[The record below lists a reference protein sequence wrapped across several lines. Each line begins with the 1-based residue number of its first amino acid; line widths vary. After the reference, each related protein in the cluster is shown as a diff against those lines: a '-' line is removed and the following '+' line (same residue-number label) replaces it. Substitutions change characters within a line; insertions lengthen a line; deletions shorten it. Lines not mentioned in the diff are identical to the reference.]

1 MPPVRKK
8 IAENVVEDVYRF
20 LSRYI
25 VLSET
30 EIRVAATW
38 AVAAWCSDAWS
49 RFPHLAV
56 TSPEKRC
63 GKTRFLQL
71 LEKVCPRPFHTASIS
86 PAALY
91 RMIEQ
96 ERPTLLLDEAQSISR
111 RGSESSEVLREIL
124 NAGIDSSSVVIR
136 MGGKNMDEVRKF
148 SVYSPKAIALIGHLD
163 GVLADRCLPV
173 HLTRKTK
180 EDKVEFYNHR
190 VVAEES
196 KELKERVEKWTTE
209 NLKRV
214 QDEYDRT
221 EPFEIDNDRMADLLR
236 PLQAILAVTDPSS
249 IDSLRNY
256 AEVAE
261 EKNRR
266 SEMLSP
272 GTLLLIACKEA
283 FEERESTV
291 KKMGKMAEKVEPGF
305 LSTDTLIGFLV
316 KRSEEPWSRWSK
328 GNNISPEALAN
339 LLRPYEVRS
348 ERNRDQSARGYYRH
362 RFETAWS
369 RYTPE

>member
-1 MPPVRKK
+1 MPPIRKK
-8 IAENVVEDVYRF
+8 ISPSVVVEVHRF

-25 VLSET
+25 ALSET
-30 EIRVAATW
+30 EIRVASTW
-38 AVAAWCSDAWS
+38 AVAAWCSEAWS

-86 PAALY
+86 PAAMY

-124 NAGIDSSSVVIR
+124 NAGIDADSVVIR
-136 MGGKNMDEVRKF
+136 VGGSNMDEIRKF
-148 SVYSPKAIALIGHLD
+148 SVYSPKAIALIGSLD
-163 GVLADRCLPV
+163 GVLADRCLPI

-180 EDKVEFYNHR
+180 DDKVEFYNHR
-190 VVAEES
+190 VVIEES
-196 KELKERVEKWTTE
+196 KGLKERLEKWSTD
-209 NLKRV
+209 NLKKV
-214 QDEYDRT
+214 QEEYDRT

-236 PLQAILAVTDPSS
+236 PLQAILAVTEPTS
-249 IDSLRNY
+249 IDLLRNY
-256 AEVAE
+256 AQVAE

-272 GTLLLIACKEA
+272 GTLVLIACKEA
-283 FEERESTV
+283 FEERERVV
-291 KKMGKMAEKVEPGF
+291 KKMGKLVGSVEPNF
-305 LSTDTLIGFLV
+305 LPTDTLIEYLC
-316 KRSEEPWSRWSK
+316 KRTEEPWSRWSK
-328 GNNISPEALAN
+328 GNNITPEALAN

-348 ERNRDQSARGYYRH
+348 ERNRDQSSRGYYRH
-362 RFETAWS
+362 RFETAWN
-369 RYTPE
+369 RYTP